1 MSVILQISDTHFG
14 TEQPPVVEALLA
26 LAWQLQPD
34 LIVLSGDVTQ
44 RARPAEF
51 AAAAAFVARL
61 PPGPRLVVPGN
72 HDIPLFNV
80 LQRVVDP
87 FQGYRQCLGSALED
101 SRRLPDVFMTGV
113 NSVRAWRHKHG
124 SLSPEQIE
132 AVAERL
138 RRAGPTPM
146 RIVVVHHPLD
156 VHDAGDLGDIVH
168 GASEAVRAWARAGA
182 DLVLSGHVHVPLCRP
197 LAVRYGPEAGACWTA
212 VAGTATSYR
221 IRGGHPNSVNV
232 IRVDHFAGEVRRVL
246 EQRDYD
252 SERQAFRVAATRDL
266 SDRVLT
272 VITR

>member
-80 LQRVVDP
+80 LQRVIDP

-138 RRAGPTPM
+138 RRAHALSSGRPKLWMSRRVSACAPSRVSMMLATSPT
-146 RIVVVHHPLD
+146 VF
-156 VHDAGDLGDIVH
+156 
-168 GASEAVRAWARAGA
+168 
-182 DLVLSGHVHVPLCRP
+182 SGMSIRP
-197 LAVRYGPEAGACWTA
+197 LGWGV
-212 VAGTATSYR
+212 
-221 IRGGHPNSVNV
+221 
-232 IRVDHFAGEVRRVL
+232 
-246 EQRDYD
+246 
-252 SERQAFRVAATRDL
+252 
-266 SDRVLT
+266 
-272 VITR
+272 